1 MAGAR
6 TSELKAVV
14 YTVNMFEFTVFNI
27 DVTMVLGSTELHEEK
42 HHLNLK
48 GRFKQVFNIDVT
60 MVLGSTEYELEKGAL
75 SNLLQPAVVV
85 RIRDRNSNVIGKT
98 SKGKKKL
105 S

>member
-1 MAGAR
+1 
-6 TSELKAVV
+6 
-14 YTVNMFEFTVFNI
+14 
-27 DVTMVLGSTELHEEK
+27 
-42 HHLNLK
+42 
-48 GRFKQVFNIDVT
+48 